1 MGYAAVISRDGGY
14 SFSMDD
20 CISSLADD
28 NSDDDEEDDDDDDMD
43 DSLLMQSFWQGHGL
57 YSSGHF
63 RSCFV
68 LGCRWVAVVAERA
81 YTCD

>member
-1 MGYAAVISRDGGY
+1 
-14 SFSMDD
+14 MDD

-68 LGCRWVAVVAERA
+68 
-81 YTCD
+81 